1 MAAWWRHGGVVV
13 ASWWRRGGIM
23 VASWWRWYMHLSP
36 SSMLVELDRHRDAKL
51 RNFDNDLSFHIAKDP
66 GKQIRTIR

>member
-1 MAAWWRHGGVVV
+1 
-13 ASWWRRGGIM
+13 M

-36 SSMLVELDRHRDAKL
+36 SSMLVELDRHLDAKL
-51 RNFDNDLSFHIAKDP
+51 RNFDNDLSFYIAKDH